1 MKINP
6 RQWFFK
12 GAMAL
17 LMLCV
22 SAFQLKKDR
31 KVNIVFIGD
40 SITAGSNNVTEQP
53 SNYAL
58 IYLKSKLGTDSIKQA
73 NEGVSGKT
81 TVDFLPKETGF
92 KSVIRAADNFYDD
105 IDAQLFF
112 SIMLGTN
119 DSAMEG
125 PNGAPVSPG
134 NYRLNLETIINELI
148 KKYPN
153 CKVVINYP
161 LWYSTN
167 TYNSAKYLAE
177 GLARLKTYSPEI
189 KKLVKAYGVTQPGHI
204 FTGDRSGFAYFE
216 KNHLAAMK
224 HEEGREGT
232 FYLHP
237 NEQGAAALG
246 KLWGIAIYNVLK

>member
-1 MKINP
+1 MKINF
-6 RQWFFK
+6 RQWFLR
-12 GAMAL
+12 GTMAL
-17 LMLCV
+17 LVLCV

-31 KVNIVFIGD
+31 KINIVFIGD
-40 SITAGSNNVTEQP
+40 SITAGSNTVTEQP
-53 SNYAL
+53 STYVL

-92 KSVIRAADNFYDD
+92 KSVIRAANDFYDD
-105 IDAQLFF
+105 KDAQLLF

-125 PNGAPVSPG
+125 PNGAPVSPV

-148 KKYPN
+148 NKYPD

-161 LWYSTN
+161 LWYSSN
-167 TYNSAKYLAE
+167 TYNGAKYLAE
-177 GLARLKTYSPEI
+177 GLARLKTYAPEI
-189 KKLVKAYGVTQPGHI
+189 KKLVKDYGAKQPGHV
-204 FTGDRSGFAYFE
+204 FNGDQSGFAYFE
-216 KNHLAAMK
+216 KNHLAIMK
-224 HEEGREGT
+224 HEEGHEGT

-246 KLWGIAIYNVLK
+246 KFWGIAIYNVLK